1 MWRQVLLINASREPM
16 KIITARR
23 ALKMIV
29 KDKVVIELDRGI
41 DPHHKIRVPSVV
53 MLRHFQNMNFKIRM
67 RNVQRKN
74 ILLRDD
80 HRCMYCGKPAPPGE
94 RLTLDHV
101 IPVSR
106 GGKGT
111 WENLVACCTACNQRK
126 DNKTPAEAGMT
137 LRHKPLPMNVHTSRQ
152 LLRAAGLENK
162 EWHPFLWIDSN
173 GAQEYTRR
181 G

>member
-1 MWRQVLLINASREPM
+1 MWRPVLLINACNEPL
-16 KIITARR
+16 KIISAHR
-23 ALKMIV
+23 AIKMIV
-29 KDKVVIELDRGI
+29 KEKVVIELDRGI

-53 MLRHFQNMNFKIRM
+53 RLRDYRFLSQKIRM
-67 RNVQRKN
+67 RSLQRKN
-74 ILLRDD
+74 ILLRDGN
-80 HRCMYCGKPAPPGE
+80 RCMYCGKAPKGHE

-106 GGKGT
+106 GGKGV
-111 WENLVACCTACNQRK
+111 WENLVACCSDCNQRK

-137 LRHKPLPMNVHTSRQ
+137 LIHKPLPMSVHTSRH
-152 LLRAAGLENK
+152 LLRAAGLEHE
-162 EWHPFLWIDSN
+162 EWHQFLWIDSA